1 VKAVGPGAR
10 AAIASVAASSKLS
23 TPRLTELGSGVRVV
37 TEEVPSV
44 RSVALGL
51 WVRTG
56 SRNETPAQAGVS
68 HFLEHLLFKGTARFS
83 AIEISERFDGL
94 GASVNAAT
102 GKETTHLYARFLDE
116 HTEEV
121 FDLLAEMLL
130 APTYPEVDSE
140 REVVLEEIAM
150 YEDEP
155 QDRVHDFLAG
165 AVFGEHPL
173 GRRVL
178 GDADVISSIPVPDIA
193 AYHQA
198 RYTGAN
204 IVVGA
209 AGHLDHEK
217 IVNLAERLVSP
228 LAGEDG
234 QGPAAEADGSPRM
247 SFYEKDTE
255 QYHICFGA
263 PGIRRD
269 DERRYALA
277 VLDSIFGGSSSSR
290 LFREVREKR
299 GLAYAVGSYNEQYTD
314 AGLIAT
320 YVGTREDN
328 VEEACSII
336 GAELARLR
344 TEPVSAEELERAKE
358 SVKGRL
364 VLTSEST
371 AARMTRNSRYTL
383 FGLPI
388 ETLDEMLAKVD
399 AVGVEALTE
408 LAGELYGAERISAAC
423 VGRAEDC
430 FRKALAPVSEA
441 LVAA

>member
-1 VKAVGPGAR
+1 
-10 AAIASVAASSKLS
+10 LS
-23 TPRLTELGSGVRVV
+23 DAKTTSLDSGVRVV

-56 SRNETPAQAGVS
+56 SRDETAAQAGVS
-68 HFLEHLLFKGTARFS
+68 HFLEHLLFKGTARYS

-102 GKETTHLYARFLDE
+102 GKETTHLHARFLDE
-116 HTEEV
+116 HTEAV
-121 FDLLAEMLL
+121 FELLAEMLL
-130 APTYPEVDSE
+130 GPTYPEVDSE

-155 QDRVHDFLAG
+155 QDRVHDILAD
-165 AVFGEHPL
+165 AVFDAHPL

-178 GDADVISSIPVPDIA
+178 GEAEVIGSIPVPDIDS
-193 AYHQA
+193 YHRQ

-204 IVVGA
+204 VVVGA
-209 AGHLDHEK
+209 AGHLEHER
-217 IVNLAERLVSP
+217 IVALAERLVSP
-228 LAGEDG
+228 PAGGEG
-234 QGPAAEADGSPRM
+234 SAPCSVADSARLR
-247 SFYEKDTE
+247 FYPKDTE

-263 PGIRRD
+263 PGIVRD
-269 DERRYALA
+269 DERRYGLA
-277 VLDSIFGGSSSSR
+277 VLDAIFGGSTSSR

-314 AGLIAT
+314 SGLVAT
-320 YVGTREDN
+320 YVGTRADN
-328 VEEACSII
+328 VEEACAVI

-344 TEPVSAEELERAKE
+344 TEPVSAEELARGKE

-364 VLTSEST
+364 VLSAEST
-371 AARMTRNSRYTL
+371 ATRMTRISRATL

-388 ETLDEMLAKVD
+388 ESLDQMLAKVD
-399 AVGVEALTE
+399 AVSVEELTE
-408 LAGELYGAERISAAC
+408 LAAELYGAERLSAAC
-423 VGRAEDC
+423 VGRDEEG
-430 FRKALAPVSEA
+430 FRSALGPVSEKLTSA
-441 LVAA
+441 TSSASANA

>member
-1 VKAVGPGAR
+1 LS
-10 AAIASVAASSKLS
+10 AAK
-23 TPRLTELGSGVRVV
+23 LTELSSGVRVV

-56 SRNETPAQAGVS
+56 SRDETAAQAGVS
-68 HFLEHLLFKGTARFS
+68 HFLEHLLFKGTERFS

-102 GKETTHLYARFLDE
+102 GKETTHLHARFLDE

-155 QDRVHDFLAG
+155 QDRVHDFLAE

-178 GDADVISSIPVPDIA
+178 GEAGVIASIPVPDIDSF
-193 AYHQA
+193 HRA

-204 IVVGA
+204 VVVGA
-209 AGHLDHEK
+209 AGHLDHER
-217 IVNLAERLVSP
+217 IAELAARLVSP
-228 LAGEDG
+228 PAGG
-234 QGPAAEADGSPRM
+234 SGAGPAPLDEETRLRFHA
-247 SFYEKDTE
+247 KDTE

-263 PGIRRD
+263 PGITRE

-299 GLAYAVGSYNEQYTD
+299 GLAYSVGSYSDQYTD
-314 AGLIAT
+314 SGLVAT
-320 YVGTREDN
+320 YVGTREEN

-336 GAELARLR
+336 GAELGRLR
-344 TEPVSAEELERAKE
+344 TEPVSEEELARAKE

-364 VLTSEST
+364 VLSSEST
-371 AARMTRNSRYTL
+371 AARMTRISRATL
-383 FGLPI
+383 FDLPI
-388 ETLDEMLAKVD
+388 DTLDEMLAKVD
-399 AVGVEALTE
+399 AVTVDDLTE
-408 LAGELYGAERISAAC
+408 LAAELYGAERLSAAC
-423 VGRAEDC
+423 VGRDEDR
-430 FRKALAPVSEA
+430 FRKVLEPINQT

>member
-1 VKAVGPGAR
+1 MSGA
-10 AAIASVAASSKLS
+10 K
-23 TPRLTELGSGVRVV
+23 LTELDSGVRVV

-68 HFLEHLLFKGTARFS
+68 HFLEHLLFKGTARYS

-102 GKETTHLYARFLDE
+102 GKETTHLHARFLDE

-121 FDLLAEMLL
+121 FDLLAEMML
-130 APTYPEVDSE
+130 APTYPEIDSE
-140 REVVLEEIAM
+140 RQVVLEEIAM
-150 YEDEP
+150 YDDEP
-155 QDRVHDFLAG
+155 QDRVHDVLAE
-165 AVFGEHPL
+165 AVFGSHPL

-178 GDADVISSIPVPDIA
+178 GEPEVIASVPVPDIED
-193 AYHQA
+193 YRSS
-198 RYTGAN
+198 RYTAPQ

-209 AGHLDHEK
+209 AGHLDHDR
-217 IVNLAERLVSP
+217 IVEMAKRFVNPPAEGGGEVSEAGLEGDSRLCFLS
-228 LAGEDG
+228 
-234 QGPAAEADGSPRM
+234 
-247 SFYEKDTE
+247 KDTE

-263 PGIRRD
+263 PGLRRD
-269 DERRYALA
+269 DERRYPLA
-277 VLDSIFGGSSSSR
+277 VLDAIFGGSTSSR

-299 GLAYAVGSYNEQYTD
+299 GLAYSVGSYNEQFTD
-314 AGLIAT
+314 QGLVAT

-328 VEEACSII
+328 VEEACAII
-336 GAELARLR
+336 GTELARLR
-344 TEPVSAEELERAKE
+344 SEPVSAEELTRAKE

-364 VLTSEST
+364 VLSSEST
-371 AARMTRNSRYTL
+371 AARMTRISRATL

-388 ETLDEMLAKVD
+388 ESLDEMLAKVD
-399 AVGVEALTE
+399 AIAVDDLTE
-408 LAGELYGAERISAAC
+408 LAQELYGADRLSAAC
-423 VGRAEDC
+423 VGADEDR

>member
-1 VKAVGPGAR
+1 
-10 AAIASVAASSKLS
+10 LS
-23 TPRLTELGSGVRVV
+23 APQVTEQGTGVRVV

-83 AIEISERFDGL
+83 AIDIAERLDGL

-102 GKETTHLYARFLDE
+102 GKETTHLHARFLDE

-130 APTYPEVDSE
+130 APTYPEIDSE

-155 QDRVHDFLAG
+155 QDRVHDFLAE

-178 GDADVISSIPVPDIA
+178 GEAEVISSVPVPDIE
-193 AYHQA
+193 AYRSAH
-198 RYTGAN
+198 YTGAN

-209 AGHLDHEK
+209 AGHLDHARIAE
-217 IVNLAERLVSP
+217 LSERLVSP
-228 LAGEDG
+228 QAASGNG
-234 QGPAAEADGSPRM
+234 QAAVQTEEMARLR
-247 SFYEKDTE
+247 FYAKDTE

-263 PGIRRD
+263 PGIVRS

-299 GLAYAVGSYNEQYTD
+299 GLAYAVGSYSEQYTD
-314 AGLIAT
+314 SGMVAS
-320 YVGTREDN
+320 YVGTREEN
-328 VEEACSII
+328 VEEACAII

-344 TEPVSAEELERAKE
+344 SEPVSAEELTRAKE

-364 VLTSEST
+364 VLSSEST
-371 AARMTRNSRYTL
+371 AARMTRISRATL
-383 FGLPI
+383 FDLPI
-388 ETLDEMLAKVD
+388 DGLDEMIAKVD
-399 AVGVEALTE
+399 AVAVDDLTE
-408 LAGELYGAERISAAC
+408 LAAELYGPERLSAAC
-423 VGRAEDC
+423 VGRDEAR
-430 FRKALAPVSEA
+430 FREALGPVSEN

>member
-1 VKAVGPGAR
+1 
-10 AAIASVAASSKLS
+10 
-23 TPRLTELGSGVRVV
+23 LGSGVRVV

-102 GKETTHLYARFLDE
+102 GKETTHLHARFLDE

-130 APTYPEVDSE
+130 APTYPEIDSE

-178 GDADVISSIPVPDIA
+178 GEAETIASIPIPEIE
-193 AYHQA
+193 AYHRA
-198 RYTGAN
+198 RYTGPD

-209 AGHLDHEK
+209 AGHLDHGRIAE
-217 IVNLAERLVSP
+217 LAQRLVSP
-228 LAGEDG
+228 PPDG
-234 QGPAAEADGSPRM
+234 NGAAPAIELDAAARLR
-247 SFYEKDTE
+247 FYEKDTE

-263 PGIRRD
+263 PGLKRD

-277 VLDSIFGGSSSSR
+277 VLDSIFGGSTSSR

-299 GLAYAVGSYNEQYTD
+299 GLAYSVGSYNEQYTD
-314 AGLIAT
+314 SGLVAT

-328 VEEACSII
+328 VEEACSVI
-336 GAELARLR
+336 GGELERLRSEPVSEEELAR
-344 TEPVSAEELERAKE
+344 AKE
-358 SVKGRL
+358 NVKGRL
-364 VLTSEST
+364 VLSSEST
-371 AARMTRNSRYTL
+371 AARMTRISRATL

-388 ETLDEMLAKVD
+388 ETLDEILAKVD
-399 AVGVEALTE
+399 AVSVDELTG
-408 LAGELYGAERISAAC
+408 LAAELYGAERLSAAC
-423 VGRAEDC
+423 VGRGEDC
-430 FRKALAPVSEA
+430 FRRALAPVSEA
-441 LVAA
+441 FVAA

>member
-1 VKAVGPGAR
+1 MAGAR
-10 AAIASVAASSKLS
+10 LS
-23 TPRLTELGSGVRVV
+23 ELGSGVRVV

-68 HFLEHLLFKGTARFS
+68 HFLEHLLFKGTERYS
-83 AIEISERFDGL
+83 AIEISELFDGL

-102 GKETTHLYARFLDE
+102 GKETTHLHARFLDE

-155 QDRVHDFLAG
+155 QDRVHDVLAD

-178 GDADVISSIPVPDIA
+178 GEAEVISSIPVPDIE
-193 AYHQA
+193 AYRSA
-198 RYTGAN
+198 RYTGAH

-209 AGHLDHEK
+209 AGHLEHDR
-217 IVNLAERLVSP
+217 VVALAERLVTP
-228 LAGEDG
+228 PAGGNGTQPVSTDT
-234 QGPAAEADGSPRM
+234 GSRLR
-247 SFYEKDTE
+247 FYPKDTE

-263 PGIRRD
+263 TGIVRD
-269 DERRYALA
+269 DERRYPLA
-277 VLDSIFGGSSSSR
+277 VLDSIFGGSTSSR

-299 GLAYAVGSYNEQYTD
+299 GLAYSVGSYNEQYTD
-314 AGLIAT
+314 SGMVAT

-328 VEEACSII
+328 VEEACAVI
-336 GAELARLR
+336 GAELQRLR
-344 TEPVSAEELERAKE
+344 GERVSDEELARAKE
-358 SVKGRL
+358 NVKGRL
-364 VLTSEST
+364 VLSSEST
-371 AARMTRNSRYTL
+371 AARMSRISRATL

-388 ETLDEMLAKVD
+388 ESLDEMLAKVD
-399 AVGVEALTE
+399 AVTVEQLSE
-408 LAGELYGAERISAAC
+408 LAGELYRPERLSAAC
-423 VGRAEDC
+423 IGREEDC
-430 FRKALAPVSEA
+430 FRKALAPVSGE
-441 LVAA
+441 LAAA